1 MGISAELS
9 CDTKKQQA
17 VGLPMLHGEHVMK
30 VVLSTI
36 PAVQR
41 MTDHSELLGRL
52 VALYSGLLDLVTGGK
67 LLRTSISQEENG
79 QSWIECL
86 WRLPLLGYA
95 KTICQLISESKYRLL
110 LCQNKQPIY

>member
-1 MGISAELS
+1 MVSAELS

-41 MTDHSELLGRL
+41 MTDHSEILGRL

-67 LLRTSISQEENG
+67 LLRTSIPQEENG

-110 LCQNKQPIY
+110 LCQNEQPIY